1 VEATVEPY
9 VVTQYLEAVAHG
21 EGRCAVAVSAVGLG
35 ARNFLRFLK
44 LLLTTLPVR
53 LSDCSPVSS

>member
-1 VEATVEPY
+1 MEATVEPY

-35 ARNFLRFLK
+35 ARNFLRF
-44 LLLTTLPVR
+44 R
-53 LSDCSPVSS
+53 IS